1 MNLRFYLRGLGLGI
15 VVTALLMGYTLG
27 GHKQSLTDDEIRERA
42 AMLGMVEDD
51 GVLVS
56 MPSASEPSEDAE
68 GVKTTEDSGKTPAEN
83 TDPEGILVETAD
95 KPEPEADTE
104 TETDTAGENAPSPDK
119 TEAEKPSETEEIS
132 AETKTADATPVP
144 DKEED
149 KTETAKEGRNGE
161 TTHELTVTG
170 SVAGAEETN
179 EKEPE
184 TPSPTPT
191 PTPTP
196 TGASGASE
204 GKTGSSS
211 KGGTLR
217 IVKGSDSYEVAKQLE
232 KAGLVD
238 DAEAFDAYLCR
249 KGLDRFV
256 IIGSFEIPAG
266 AGYDQI
272 AKLIT
277 GR

>member
-83 TDPEGILVETAD
+83 TDSEGILVETAD
-95 KPEPEADTE
+95 KPEPEADTK
-104 TETDTAGENAPSPDK
+104 TDTGTAEENAPSPDK
-119 TEAEKPSETEEIS
+119 TEAEKPSETEGIS
-132 AETKTADATPVP
+132 AETKTADATPVSE
-144 DKEED
+144 KEED

-170 SVAGAEETN
+170 SVAGAEETK

-184 TPSPTPT
+184 TPAET

-204 GKTGSSS
+204 GKTESSS

-238 DAEAFDAYLCR
+238 NAEAFDAYLCR